1 MGQTALSEFLVFK
14 AAFVAGLQVLPA
26 RVFKRIVMK
35 NAKLYLPTHPGAT
48 RTLIRL
54 ATVLSAL
61 AFSPAG
67 DAATATGLMTV
78 TATVAATC
86 VVGTST
92 LAFAS
97 ATSAAIAAGNVDATG
112 TIAVNC
118 TSGSGYTVALGAG
131 TGTGAT
137 TASRKMKAG
146 TALLSYTIYTT
157 EARTTVWGD
166 NTTGSGSV
174 HGIGTGASQSII
186 AYGRIFAGQVVSAAS
201 YADTLNVTV
210 TY

>member
-1 MGQTALSEFLVFK
+1 MKHIKLCTNTSPGILRVIFRMGAV
-14 AAFVAGLQVLPA
+14 V
-26 RVFKRIVMK
+26 
-35 NAKLYLPTHPGAT
+35 
-48 RTLIRL
+48 
-54 ATVLSAL
+54 SAL
-61 AFSPAG
+61 ALAQAG
-67 DAATATGLMTV
+67 YAATATGLMTV
-78 TATVAATC
+78 TATVAASC

-118 TSGSGYTVALGAG
+118 TSGSGYTVSLGAG

-137 TASRKMKAG
+137 TASRKMTAG
-146 TALLSYTIYTT
+146 TQLLSYTVYTT

-174 HGIGTGASQSII
+174 AGIGTGASQSIT
-186 AYGRIFAGQVVSAAS
+186 AYGRIFAGQVVSAAT